1 MLEFSEDNK
10 FVTMPIEQFQEN
22 LMLLT
27 KKFDLEMPLIYAYI
41 IIHKNL
47 YDDMT
52 VLEAVDNFEHLI
64 RPFIA
69 EIDLYVALTSN
80 KGNV

>member
-10 FVTMPIEQFQEN
+10 FVTMPIEQFQEIS
-22 LMLLT
+22 MRLT
-27 KKFDLEMPLIYAYI
+27 KKFNLEMPLIYAYI

-64 RPFIA
+64 RPFMA
-69 EIDLYVALTSN
+69 EIDLYALLVSKKDN
-80 KGNV
+80 A